1 MVISHITK
9 LCDAM
14 VNVPCS
20 ARKMQSKF
28 SQISEKIR
36 HVYKEKTR
44 FLREQR
50 RVSQCT
56 TALLPRREDEALGN
70 VFLNI

>member
-1 MVISHITK
+1 
-9 LCDAM
+9 
-14 VNVPCS
+14 
-20 ARKMQSKF
+20 MQSKF